1 MEKKK
6 YSVLLSVGHFC
17 ADINAGCLAALL
29 PFLIAAY
36 HYDYGTAALLV
47 MASNLV
53 GSAVQLVFG
62 GLADRRNMPAMM
74 LIGIVMSGAGM
85 ALVGVTDSFVMM
97 CAAAMVSGTGIAMFH
112 PQAMKLLNQITVRG
126 EEGNDV
132 SIFSFGGNLGVSLG
146 PVAVTA
152 CVKALGLKGTLLL
165 LIPPAVSILLFCGK
179 GRALMRPVP
188 DEDRMSGS
196 EGPPDSEGLRDGEG
210 GGETGQDDRK
220 TLTGAERKQ
229 TVIEEKLTGAERK
242 QTTIEEKQMGAE
254 GKRTTIEEKPAR
266 ADKAA
271 GRDQWSAF
279 WLLTV
284 VIFGRSIVAGSLNT
298 FMSLYWIEE
307 LGQSETVGNAA
318 LSIFYALTAL
328 LTLVGGH
335 LADRYGY
342 RSMTK
347 WSLAMLTPALFLFSF
362 THSVVAAA
370 VLLLPLSAGLSISY
384 SPIVV
389 LGQKYLPHHTG
400 FASGVTLGL
409 SSSVGAVMTPVL
421 GRAADASGMGTA
433 LCIVAVI
440 SVAPLIVSFLLKEVN
455 EVDFSS

>member
-196 EGPPDSEGLRDGEG
+196 EGLPDREGLRDGEG
-210 GGETGQDDRK
+210 GGETGQDDGK
-220 TLTGAERKQ
+220 TLTGAEGKQ
-229 TVIEEKLTGAERK
+229 TVIEEKLTGSERK
-242 QTTIEEKQMGAE
+242 KTTIA
-254 GKRTTIEEKPAR
+254 EKPTR

-347 WSLAMLTPALFLFSF
+347 WSLVMLTPALFLFSF

>member
-1 MEKKK
+1 MIEKKK

-196 EGPPDSEGLRDGEG
+196 EGLPDREG
-210 GGETGQDDRK
+210 GGETGRQDDGK
-220 TLTGAERKQ
+220 TLTGAEGKQ
-229 TVIEEKLTGAERK
+229 TVIEEKLT
-242 QTTIEEKQMGAE
+242 
-254 GKRTTIEEKPAR
+254 R

-347 WSLAMLTPALFLFSF
+347 WSLVMLTPALFLFSF

-455 EVDFSS
+455 EVDFFS

>member
-196 EGPPDSEGLRDGEG
+196 EGLPDREGLPDSEGLRDGEG
-210 GGETGQDDRK
+210 GGETGRQDDGK
-220 TLTGAERKQ
+220 TLTGS
-229 TVIEEKLTGAERK
+229 ERK

-254 GKRTTIEEKPAR
+254 GKQTTIEKNPAH

-307 LGQSETVGNAA
+307 LGQSETAGNAA

-347 WSLAMLTPALFLFSF
+347 WSLVMLTPALFLFSF

-455 EVDFSS
+455 EVDFSSS

>member
-112 PQAMKLLNQITVRG
+112 PQAMKLLNQTTVRG

-188 DEDRMSGS
+188 DEGRMSGS
-196 EGPPDSEGLRDGEG
+196 EGLPDGEGLRDGEG
-210 GGETGQDDRK
+210 GGETGRQDDGK
-220 TLTGAERKQ
+220 TLTGAEGKQ
-229 TVIEEKLTGAERK
+229 PVIEEK

-254 GKRTTIEEKPAR
+254 RKQSSIKEKPTR

-342 RSMTK
+342 RT
-347 WSLAMLTPALFLFSF
+347 
-362 THSVVAAA
+362 
-370 VLLLPLSAGLSISY
+370 
-384 SPIVV
+384 
-389 LGQKYLPHHTG
+389 
-400 FASGVTLGL
+400 
-409 SSSVGAVMTPVL
+409 
-421 GRAADASGMGTA
+421 AADQ
-433 LCIVAVI
+433 
-440 SVAPLIVSFLLKEVN
+440 
-455 EVDFSS
+455 

>member
-196 EGPPDSEGLRDGEG
+196 EGLRDGEG
-210 GGETGQDDRK
+210 GGETGQDDGK
-220 TLTGAERKQ
+220 TLTGAEGKQ
-229 TVIEEKLTGAERK
+229 TVIEEKLTGSERK
-242 QTTIEEKQMGAE
+242 QTTIEEN
-254 GKRTTIEEKPAR
+254 PAR
-266 ADKAA
+266 ADKVA